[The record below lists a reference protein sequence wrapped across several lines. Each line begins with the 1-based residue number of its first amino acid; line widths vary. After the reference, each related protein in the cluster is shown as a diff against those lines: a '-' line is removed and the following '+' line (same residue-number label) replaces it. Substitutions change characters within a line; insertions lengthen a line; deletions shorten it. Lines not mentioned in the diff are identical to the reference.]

1 MGANTGPQEGPQD
14 DSGSEAESDEGP
26 SAVATMTRLIR
37 ALYAADGSYAAIRGG
52 RESDLI
58 IWSEMLG
65 VVRRRARPP
74 APELPRD
81 N

>member
-1 MGANTGPQEGPQD
+1 MGADTGPQE

-26 SAVATMTRLIR
+26 SAVATITRLIR

-58 IWSEMLG
+58 IWRELLRA
-65 VVRRRARPP
+65 VRGRASPP
-74 APELPRD
+74 DVELPLD
-81 N
+81 K